1 MAKHQVAAAAA
12 EKVTR
17 RGRPSVSRATS
28 IDAQI
33 RAAALALFL
42 EQGFDAV
49 TMEMIAQR
57 TGVSKPTLYTRH
69 DSKVDLL
76 RVVVH
81 EEVARW
87 LGRTRSMREDLPA
100 DLKGRLRAHGLNIIA
115 SQSWTDLRRISRLI
129 NDVAAKHPEI
139 VTATYEAGLHPV
151 ISYLASDLRDA
162 ATSSGLA
169 TADWEFLAEMFFHAI
184 FGWQN
189 AASILGEIRDDE
201 ALAYVEKIVGAV
213 LTVAS
218 AAASEST
225 DKHGPGPR
233 PKSR

>member
-1 MAKHQVAAAAA
+1 MAKGQVAAEAA
-12 EKVTR
+12 EKATR

-33 RAAALALFL
+33 RAAALQLFL

-57 TGVSKPTLYTRH
+57 AEVSKPTLYTRH
-69 DSKVDLL
+69 DSKVELL

-87 LGRTRSMREDLPA
+87 LGQTRTLGADLPA
-100 DLKGRLRAHGLNIIA
+100 DLKDRLRAHGLNIIA
-115 SQSWTDLRRISRLI
+115 SQRWTDLRRVSRLI

-151 ISYLASDLRDA
+151 ISYLAGDLRDA
-162 ATSSGLA
+162 ATGSAFA
-169 TADWEFLAEMFFHAI
+169 TADWDFLAEMFFHAI

-189 AASILGEIRDDE
+189 AASILGEVGDDE
-201 ALAYVEKIVGAV
+201 ALVYVEKVVAAV
-213 LTVAS
+213 MTVA
-218 AAASEST
+218 AAVATGS
-225 DKHGPGPR
+225 R
-233 PKSR
+233 AQPKS